1 MSDAKAET
9 LFAVVICLTIVNAG
23 LGLSFICEVL
33 SFIAEGGDA
42 EDHYNDDR
50 KRRRRRIPF

>member
-33 SFIAEGGDA
+33 SFITEYYDV
-42 EDHYNDDR
+42 EDHGNDARR
-50 KRRRRRIPF
+50 KRRRIPF